1 MLDKEKTKTQLI
13 RELGELRRQISRI
26 EPLKAGRQQA
36 KEALRDSEQKYRSL
50 IANIPG
56 VVWTTDSEGSTPF
69 ISSNVEKVYGF
80 SPKEIYEQGAQLW
93 YGRIHPDDVE
103 KVKKSFRAVFEG
115 GTQLNIEYRIRR
127 KDGQW
132 IWIHDR
138 SIGAYE
144 KDGVKYADG
153 VFFDITDRKQAEEAL
168 LKSEEFAKA
177 SLNATADMMYLVE
190 PNGKILTVNNI
201 AAQNIGKTPDELIGT
216 NIFDYFPPDVAK
228 HRKEQGDEVVRS
240 GKPIRFQDERKD
252 KFFDIS
258 INPTFNVAGKV
269 DRVAVFVTDITE
281 SKKAENELRQTKEFI
296 DNAINAQIDTFFVFN
311 PKTGKA
317 IRWNENFSRISGYT
331 DEEISV
337 MKAPDSYYDQDDL
350 EKANEGLKE
359 LAATGSATVELSLIT
374 KKGKRISFE
383 YKVSLIEITGGENIA
398 ISIGRDVTKRKRAE
412 EEVQKLAT
420 VVRHSS
426 DLVNLATLDGMM
438 IFLNEAGGNMLGI
451 DPNEVE
457 QVNIMQVIPDHLKEL
472 VETELLPTLKDS
484 RTWEGE
490 LQYLNLK
497 TGELTDVHAITF
509 TVQDPLT
516 SEPLYLANVSHDI
529 TDRKRAREE
538 LQRLTAILENTSDLV
553 STATPGHQLTYFNR
567 AGRKL
572 VGWGDDENLEGKKIS
587 DVHPKWAIDLIGTEG
602 IPAAIRDGIWEGE
615 TAILDPDGKDIPVSQ
630 VIMSHKSPNGHLEY
644 LSTIIRDITDR
655 KRAEEQLRFMQFAVE
670 HTANA
675 AFWMGPDA
683 QFTYVNEA
691 ACRSLGYTR
700 EELLSMTVCDIDPD
714 FSPEVWPDHW
724 REVKERGSFTIE
736 SHHRTKDG
744 CVFPVEIRVNFLAYG
759 DNEYNCAF
767 ARDITDRKRAEKKL
781 LDYQDQLRSLAS
793 ELSLAEE
800 RQRRQIA
807 TDLHDHISQAL
818 ALSLLTLQT
827 FRQSADSTN
836 VHKLDEVC
844 NTINEMIEHVR
855 SLTFDLSPPTL
866 YKFGL
871 ERAIAELVDDQL
883 RRRHGIACEFFDD
896 QADKPLEDDVRVL
909 LFQSA
914 RELLINIIKHAQ
926 AHKVRV
932 ALQREGSN
940 IQVCVSDNGIGFDVN
955 KIRSA
960 VPKRVGF
967 GLFNIQ
973 ERLDYI
979 GGDFKVESQPG
990 NGSRFT
996 LTAPLKTKTVQS

>member
-13 RELGELRRQISRI
+13 RELSELRRQVSKI
-26 EPLKAGRQQA
+26 EPLKPDRQQA
-36 KEALRDSEQKYRSL
+36 KAVLR
-50 IANIPG
+50 
-56 VVWTTDSEGSTPF
+56 
-69 ISSNVEKVYGF
+69 
-80 SPKEIYEQGAQLW
+80 
-93 YGRIHPDDVE
+93 
-103 KVKKSFRAVFEG
+103 
-115 GTQLNIEYRIRR
+115 
-127 KDGQW
+127 
-132 IWIHDR
+132 
-138 SIGAYE
+138 
-144 KDGVKYADG
+144 
-153 VFFDITDRKQAEEAL
+153 
-168 LKSEEFAKA
+168 KSEEFARA
-177 SLNATADMMYLVE
+177 SLNATTDMIYLVE
-190 PNGKILTVNNI
+190 PDGKILAVNNI
-201 AAQNIGKTPDELIGT
+201 AARNMGKTPDELIGT
-216 NIFDYFPPDVAK
+216 NSLDHFSPDVAK
-228 HRKEQGDEVVRS
+228 RRKEQADKVIRS
-240 GKPIRFQDERKD
+240 GKPLRFQDEREGR
-252 KFFDIS
+252 FFDIS
-258 INPTFNVAGKV
+258 IYPTFNVDGNV
-269 DRVAVFVTDITE
+269 DRLAVFVTDITE
-281 SKKAENELRQTKEFI
+281 HKKAENELRQTKEFI

-350 EKANEGLKE
+350 EKASESLKE

-374 KKGKRISFE
+374 KKGKPIPFE

-398 ISIGRDVTKRKRAE
+398 ISIGRDVTERKRAE

-420 VVRHSS
+420 AVRHSS
-426 DLVNLATLDGMM
+426 ELVNLATLDGMM
-438 IFLNEAGGNMLGI
+438 IFLNEAGGKMLGI
-451 DPNEVE
+451 DPDEVE
-457 QVNIMQVIPDHLKEL
+457 RVNIMQVIPDHLKEL

-490 LQYLNLK
+490 LQYRNLK
-497 TGELTDVHAITF
+497 TGELTDVHATTF
-509 TVQDPLT
+509 SVQDPVT

-538 LQRLTAILENTSDLV
+538 LERLTAILENTSDLV
-553 STATPGHQLTYFNR
+553 STATPDQQLTYFNS

-572 VGWGDDENLEGKKIS
+572 VGWGDDESLEGKKVS

-602 IPAAIRDGIWEGE
+602 IPAAIRDGTWEGE
-615 TAILDPDGKDIPVSQ
+615 TALLNPDGKEIPVSQ
-630 VIMSHKSPNGHLEY
+630 VIMSHKSPNGQVQY
-644 LSTIIRDITDR
+644 LSTIIRDITKR
-655 KRAEEQLRFMQFAVE
+655 KQAEEALLDSEMKLHAIFDHHYQLTGLLDREGRLLAANKTALEFVGADEPEVIGHYFWDCPWWDSSQESEVRFAIERATKGEFVRLETTHQ
-670 HTANA
+670 
-675 AFWMGPDA
+675 
-683 QFTYVNEA
+683 
-691 ACRSLGYTR
+691 
-700 EELLSMTVCDIDPD
+700 TVDGKVRDFD
-714 FSPEVWPDHW
+714 FSLSPVKDDEGNVIYLVPE
-724 REVKERGSFTIE
+724 G
-736 SHHRTKDG
+736 
-744 CVFPVEIRVNFLAYG
+744 
-759 DNEYNCAF
+759 
-767 ARDITDRKRAEKKL
+767 RDITDRKQAKKKL

-818 ALSLLTLQT
+818 ALSLLTLQS
-827 FRQSADSTN
+827 FRQSANSTK

-871 ERAIAELVDDQL
+871 ERAITELVDDQL

-914 RELLINIIKHAQ
+914 RELFVNIIKHAQ

-932 ALQREGSN
+932 ALQSQGPN
-940 IQVCVSDNGIGFDVN
+940 IQVCVSDDGIGFDVN
-955 KIRSA
+955 KVRSA
-960 VPKRVGF
+960 AGKRVGF
-967 GLFNIQ
+967 GLFNIR

-979 GGDFKVESQPG
+979 GGDFKVESQLG

-996 LTAPLKTKTVQS
+996 LTAPLKGKAIRS